1 VRTRAFERQLATLLR
16 RRFRPASAAEAVAG
30 RGRLLHVTFDDAFRN
45 VAEHAVP
52 VLERLG
58 MTATVFAATG
68 FAAHGRPPDIPELA
82 AEARAHPEKLRTLT
96 WEDLRAL
103 AERGFEIGSHTVTHP
118 HLPRLSDAE
127 LERELAESRARCED
141 ELGRPCPFLAYPF
154 GEHDARVQA
163 AARRA
168 GYEAAFGLRAGTDRA
183 NPLALPRVDFY
194 RRDSLLRATLKSS
207 FVRGPATSVL
217 DRAPAALR

>member
-1 VRTRAFERQLATLLR
+1 VRTRAFERQVATLLR
-16 RRFRPASAAEAVAG
+16 RRFRPISAADAVGG
-30 RGRLLHVTFDDAFRN
+30 RGRLFHVTFDDAYRN
-45 VAEHAVP
+45 VAENAVP

-58 MTATVFAATG
+58 VTATIFAASG
-68 FAAHGRPPDIPELA
+68 FAADGRPLAVPELA
-82 AEARAHPEKLRTLT
+82 AEARAHPEEMRTLT
-96 WEDLRAL
+96 WERLRAL

-127 LERELAESRARCED
+127 LERELGESRARCED
-141 ELGRPCPFLAYPF
+141 ELERRCRFLAYPF

-168 GYEAAFGLRAGTDRA
+168 GYEAAFGLRAGTNRA

-194 RRDSLLRATLKSS
+194 RRDSLLRAMLKSS
-207 FVRGPATSVL
+207 FVRGPATTAL
-217 DRAPAALR
+217 DRARAARG